1 MVVVKDDRIVDE
13 YYKDGY
19 DETSVFRLYSCSK
32 SVTSALMGIAID
44 KGLIDG
50 VDVPVSAYFPQA
62 AQGRSD
68 GIGRITILWWIR
80 LQRRRTRM
88 PALRFRRIL
97 RIRSS
102 MTLLF

>member
-32 SVTSALMGIAID
+32 SVISTLMGIAID

-50 VDVPVSAYFPQA
+50 GGRAGLGLFPP
-62 AQGRSD
+62 G
-68 GIGRITILWWIR
+68 
-80 LQRRRTRM
+80 RTR
-88 PALRFRRIL
+88 PERRH
-97 RIRSS
+97 
-102 MTLLF
+102 